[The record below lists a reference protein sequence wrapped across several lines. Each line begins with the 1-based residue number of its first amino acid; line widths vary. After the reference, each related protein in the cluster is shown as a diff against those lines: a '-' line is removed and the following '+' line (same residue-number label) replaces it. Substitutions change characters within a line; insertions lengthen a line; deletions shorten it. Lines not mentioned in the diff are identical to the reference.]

1 MIPRRGTGIGV
12 TVEGFDAATATDE
25 EIAELADLVYTEK
38 IVVLTRQEITAS
50 EFVALGRR
58 FGEPEVY
65 YQPMYRHPE
74 HPEIFVSSNIGV
86 QHGADGAEGADG
98 ADGAHGAQGRVGV
111 PRTGEFWHADY
122 QFMPRPFGI
131 TMVYPQVV
139 PTRDRGTYFIDMAK
153 AYAALPAELREA
165 VEGKTA
171 WHSARR
177 YFKIRPTDVYRPI
190 QDVLDDIEKETPAVA
205 HPAVF
210 PHPVTGERIL
220 YISAALTYALDGDD
234 GDLLHALLTHSGQL
248 DETLEREDIHLQ
260 VLTKGDLL
268 IWDNRALVHRARHAG
283 VAEPASSYRVTVH
296 DRYPFHPALA
306 GR

>member
-1 MIPRRGTGIGV
+1 MIVRRGTGNGIGV
-12 TVEGFDAATATDE
+12 AVDGFDAPAATDE
-25 EIAELADLVYTEK
+25 EVAELARLVYEEK
-38 IVVLTRQEITAS
+38 IVVLTRQEITAAD
-50 EFVALGRR
+50 FVALGRR

-74 HPEIFVSSNIGV
+74 HEEIFVSSNIKG
-86 QHGADGAEGADG
+86 DD
-98 ADGAHGAQGRVGV
+98 GRVGV

-139 PTRDRGTYFIDMAK
+139 PTQDRGTYFIDMAK
-153 AYAALPAELREA
+153 AYQALPADLRAA
-165 VEGKTA
+165 VDDKMA

-177 YFKIRPTDVYRPI
+177 YFKIRPSDVYRPI
-190 QDVLDDIEKETPAVA
+190 QDVLEDIEKETPAVA

-220 YISAALTYALDGDD
+220 YISAALTYALDGADD
-234 GDLLHALLTHSGQL
+234 DLLRVLLSHCGQL
-248 DETLEREDIHLQ
+248 DESLDREEIHLQ
-260 VLTKGDLL
+260 VLNKGDLL

-283 VAEPASSYRVTVH
+283 VAEPASSFRVTVH
-296 DRYPFHPALA
+296 DAYPFHPGLA
-306 GR
+306 DR